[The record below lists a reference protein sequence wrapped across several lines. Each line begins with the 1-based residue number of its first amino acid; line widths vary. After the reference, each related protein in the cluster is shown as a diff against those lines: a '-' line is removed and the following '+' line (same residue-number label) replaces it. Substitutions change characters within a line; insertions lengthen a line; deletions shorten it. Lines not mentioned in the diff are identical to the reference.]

1 MSLKIIGLC
10 GGSGSGKG
18 AVGNIFSKN
27 GYLTID
33 TDKVYRDITDNKSKC
48 LDALIC
54 EFGAEIL
61 NSNATLDRKALGK
74 IVFNDKKKL
83 RMLNDISHAFILQR
97 VREII
102 KEAESLNYCGV
113 VVDAPLLYESG
124 FHKECDAVVAVIAD
138 RDIRIKRIVARDLI
152 DEESA
157 IKRIDSQISDN
168 ELSAR
173 ADYTIVN
180 NEGLAVLEAR
190 VTDFIKRF
198 EQE

>member
-1 MSLKIIGLC
+1 MKIIGLC

-18 AVGNIFSKN
+18 AAGNIFSKN

-61 NSNATLDRKALGK
+61 NSNGTLDRQSLGK

-83 RMLNDISHAFILQR
+83 KTLNEISHKFILSR

-102 KEAESLNYCGV
+102 SEAKAEDYVGV
-113 VVDAPLLYESG
+113 IVDAPLLYESG
-124 FHKECDAVVAVIAD
+124 FDKECDLVVAVICD
-138 RDIRIKRIVARDLI
+138 REIRINRIMSRDSI
-152 DEESA
+152 SREAA
-157 IKRIDSQISDN
+157 IKRIDTQIQDSL
-168 ELSAR
+168 LSAK
-173 ADYTIVN
+173 ADFVIVN
-180 NEGLAVLEAR
+180 NKDLEALEAQ
-190 VTDFIKRF
+190 VTDIIREFNK
-198 EQE
+198 E